1 MFEKR
6 SVGLDEALGA
16 IHAMIHEIRNNPQNY
31 WQAACMAVVDEA
43 GKLVAFAKMDSQ
55 TQMAQDIAIRKAWT
69 AAMWRRDI
77 QEVQTLLEDVGFTM
91 EDFLQGGTMIPGG
104 VAIIAP
110 SDPGMEMSETELAK
124 AKGLSAEEV
133 AKSYGKTPIGAI
145 GVSAAGPWQ
154 RDLEVARVGLQY
166 IQQNLWANND

>member
-6 SVGLDEALGA
+6 SIGLDEALGA
-16 IHAMIHEIRNNPQNY
+16 IHAMIDEVRNNPEKY

-77 QEVQTLLEDVGFTM
+77 EEVETLLEDVGFKM

-104 VAIIAP
+104 VAIINP
-110 SDPGMEMSETELAK
+110 SDVGMEMSEKELAK
-124 AKGLSAEEV
+124 AKGLSAGEV

-154 RDLEVARVGLQY
+154 RDLEVAKVGLHYTQK
-166 IQQNLWANND
+166 QLWPENE